1 MPQDERAGGRTGGS
15 AGGRGLLALVGGRAW
30 DADGQAVQRRLADAA
45 AGGRVVLVPAA
56 AAYEDPAAV
65 VAAATARLAPLGV
78 EVEALE
84 VYSRADAERPGP
96 ASAVRDAACVVLA
109 DGSPLHLRSVL
120 KGSRLWTALV
130 EAHASGT
137 ALVASGSAGTV
148 VCDPMV
154 DPRGGAYTVGLG
166 LVPDLAV
173 LAHHDT
179 LADHLR
185 ERSVDLVPPRAVLVG
200 VDEGTALLR
209 EPDGSWHAIG
219 VGAVTLY
226 RRGQP
231 AVRVDAGGAVAGL
244 PG

>member
-1 MPQDERAGGRTGGS
+1 MQQDERGR
-15 AGGRGLLALVGGRAW
+15 GRGLLALVGGGAW

-45 AGGRVVLVPAA
+45 GGGRVLLVPAA
-56 AAYEDPAAV
+56 AAYEDPGAV

-84 VYSRADAERPGP
+84 VYSRADAERTGP
-96 ASAVRDAACVVLA
+96 AAAVREAACVVLA
-109 DGSPLHLRSVL
+109 DGSALHLRSVL
-120 KGSRLWTALV
+120 KGSRLWDALV
-130 EAHASGT
+130 EAHAAGT

-166 LVPDLAV
+166 LVPGVAV
-173 LAHHDT
+173 LAHHDA
-179 LADHLR
+179 LPAHLR
-185 ERSVDLVPPRAVLVG
+185 ERSVDLVPHRAVLVG
-200 VDEGTALLR
+200 VDERTALLR
-209 EPDGSWHAIG
+209 EPDGRWHAIG

-226 RRGQP
+226 RRGQ
-231 AVRVDAGGAVAGL
+231 AAERVAAGSDVAGL